1 MLSIKRTYIV
11 FFWHFITINIES
23 DVQFDSTQLLFF
35 VHYFFRSRNEEE
47 QRIFILLNCLKQKNL
62 IIFAFFAIRNKFN
75 KNHIECVS
83 VCFLVSSP
91 QSCGNTKSQKNIIT
105 PCRSLKKNRFICK
118 EKKKGRCQKE
128 KISEF
133 ILCFFFIRGKTSF
146 LFLVECVFWRQNCL
160 LVFLFRCHLNKL
172 IWIVRY
178 EKSEILRKRK
188 INISK
193 RNKIFE
199 K

>member
-1 MLSIKRTYIV
+1 MSPNNQQHVID
-11 FFWHFITINIES
+11 FWHFKSKNIES

-35 VHYFFRSRNEEE
+35 VHYFFRSRNEE

-91 QSCGNTKSQKNIIT
+91 QSCGNTKSQKKIT
-105 PCRSLKKNRFICK
+105 PCKSLKKNRFICK

-128 KISEF
+128 NISEF

-172 IWIVRY
+172 IWIVRSKRVKFWER
-178 EKSEILRKRK
+178 EKSTFP
-188 INISK
+188 K